1 MQETWV
7 GYLGW
12 EDLLEKKMA
21 VHSGILVWKIPW
33 PEEPLGLQSMGHKES
48 NTTERARAHTHT
60 HTHPSLVV
68 PCRGT
73 DM

>member
-12 EDLLEKKMA
+12 EDLLEEEMA
-21 VHSGILVWKIPW
+21 VHSGILGWKISW
-33 PEEPLGLQSMGHKES
+33 PEEPLGLQSMGHTES
-48 NTTERARAHTHT
+48 NTTERACTHTHT
-60 HTHPSLVV
+60 HTPLVV